1 MKDIYS
7 IAQDAATN
15 YRNESARMDVVEG
28 LPFFMYETVKE
39 TEFFTTGHYIT
50 GDYDENGDLKPFHD
64 IVTRLLEN
72 QRSAEEVDLA
82 DMELASDDPDFY
94 VRAMLVSKYH
104 NDWAM
109 AKNFGRFLNDA
120 IESRGRYG
128 GVLVKVI
135 EGDDDIDLEVVDWNS
150 FNGDPMDLR
159 DGIKVINHFYTPSQL
174 ITVAKERGWDM
185 AAVTEAIELYADAEI
200 SEDYKENKETQGNYI
215 LVREVTGD
223 LEEYLINPGADEHS
237 YVHQIHYV
245 AGTEIKDEDGNSRGV
260 TLFSSVLDQSPYYY
274 LPYKKRNGS
283 DRLLGVGV
291 VERAKHAQVQ
301 TNRAA
306 QQYKRSMD
314 FASTHVLQS
323 ATKNLKGKNVL
334 TQMKSGTI
342 LMHDEGKPISGVDM
356 SPQALAHLDR
366 YLQVWQVQVDKATG
380 TTAIGTGAG
389 EQLPA
394 DMTYRLGMVLNQNAQ
409 SPFDL
414 RREEFDIFMNDIYTE
429 RLIPFFI
436 RQIKKESVLKL
447 KFNPEELKKLD
458 EDVMNYKA
466 DKQIIENY
474 FNGVYDNLP
483 PMMKFVAMGEDKGR
497 IMETVDFQL
506 KRQKS
511 RRTITDFPKGYWDD
525 VADKVYVSITNERKR
540 RGVVAERI
548 QNAMLQYL
556 QYKPQLDADPEAR
569 QMFDSLM
576 VSSGLEPIDWGNSA
590 PAQQNA
596 GNPQPEQKSALE
608 SPDKLRVKPE

>member
-120 IESRGRYG
+120 IETRGKYG

-135 EGDDDIDLEVVDWNS
+135 ESDDDIDLEVVDWNS

-159 DGIKVINHFYTPSQL
+159 DGVKVINHFYTPSQL

-185 AAVTEAIELYADAEI
+185 AAVTEAIELYAEAEI

-223 LEEYLINPGADEHS
+223 LEEYLINPNADEYS

-245 AGTEIKDEDGNSRGV
+245 AGTEIKDEDGNSRGI
-260 TLFSSVLDQSPYYY
+260 TLFSAQLDQSPYYY

-283 DRLLGVGV
+283 DRLLGIGV

-366 YLQVWQVQVDKATG
+366 YLQVWQMQVDKATG

-414 RREEFDIFMNDIYTE
+414 RREEFDIFMNNIYTE

-436 RQIKKESVLKL
+436 RQIKKESILKL

-466 DKQIIENY
+466 DKQIVENY

-483 PMMKFVAMGEDKGR
+483 PIMKFIAMGEDKGR
-497 IMETVDFQL
+497 IMETVDVQL

-596 GNPQPEQKSALE
+596 GNPQPDQKSALE
-608 SPDKLRVKPE
+608 SPEKLRVKPE